1 MNAYDEIVRA
11 IQNGY
16 VDDTVSYSTTYVPE
30 FLFNLNENGNICKVF
45 DGIKENLK
53 DCDEF
58 IFSVAFIN
66 DAGINLFKLIFAEL
80 EKNNIPGK
88 VLTSDYLC
96 FSEPVALR
104 TLLNYKNI
112 ETRMIRVNETGQGFH
127 TKCYIF
133 RYGTKYKIIIGSSN
147 LTLSAL
153 TKNDEWNNQII
164 CSKEGKIYK
173 EISSQFNRLW
183 NKASPLSLVLDDYEK
198 EYKNSLVN
206 ITPTGNISVKR
217 IFKPN
222 SMQVEFIS
230 SLNES
235 IKRKDSRGL
244 LISAT
249 GTGKTFASA
258 FGLRE
263 IRGLKVN
270 KMLFVTHRETI
281 LKQAKETYEI
291 VFENTKKCAILSG
304 NNHDV
309 EGADFVFATLNTIRE
324 EKYLKLFSVNEFD
337 FIIIDEVHRVGDNT
351 YQDVINYFQ
360 PKYLLGM
367 SATPDRTDGYNL
379 YKLFNYN
386 ILYEIRLDDALNA
399 SMLAPFCY
407 WGIKDLFIDNKE
419 YDDFKKFN
427 ALTSDERVKYILDT
441 SSYYGYSG
449 DKLRCLMFV
458 SSIEEGK
465 ELSRKINLTKRA
477 KSIFICGKDSLD
489 FRIKAIDLFEET
501 NINNDYLD
509 IIITVDVF
517 NEGVDIPSVNQIIF
531 LRPTQS
537 SIVFLQQLG
546 RGLRLYPNKRYVNVI
561 DFIAN
566 YDNNYKIPMIF
577 QQKGSGGTSKIV
589 KAIKFPQ
596 LPGACYVQF
605 DRIAEERIFDSIK
618 KNKIYQSKNIY
629 QQYLVAKNRYGRIP
643 SLIEYDEA
651 GKEISSR
658 VFLDLSGYDSYYEF
672 LLKVGEIKYILSEQE
687 RDTLKYL
694 SSNIGNGMRIHE
706 PLLLKYLIDGLGYS
720 AYCLKLKEL
729 GFTYDFDVF
738 KSVVAI
744 LNTSFNKTESTKT
757 KEVSTIKVINSNLIE
772 LSDEFKEMI
781 KNINFKK
788 HVEEI
793 IDYALYAFNLYYKE
807 TISSKLCFKLFNK
820 YTRKDVSRL
829 INLEK
834 NHSSI
839 MYGYKIYP
847 YLNIAPLFVTYEKK
861 LDKASS
867 INYED
872 HFNNPNT
879 FTWFSR
885 NKLNVDSSEIKALL
899 NVLNNNGHV
908 LLFIKKEDI
917 KNSKNDENS
926 FYFVGECIL
935 KSYENAKMQNEA
947 SVVKFIF
954 NLKNSVDLTLYKYL
968 ENI

>member
-80 EKNNIPGK
+80 ENNNIPGK

-206 ITPTGNISVKR
+206 ITPIGNISVKR
-217 IFKPN
+217 IIKPN

-270 KMLFVTHRETI
+270 RMLFITHRETI

-291 VFENTKKCAILSG
+291 VFENTKKCTILSG

-309 EGADFVFATLNTIRE
+309 EGADFIFATLNTIRD
-324 EKYLKLFSVNEFD
+324 EKYLKSFSINEFD

-419 YDDFKKFN
+419 YDDFTKFN

-501 NINNDYLD
+501 NMNNDYLD

-546 RGLRLYPNKRYVNVI
+546 RGLRLYPNKHYVNVI

-589 KAIKFPQ
+589 NAIKFPQ

-672 LLKVGEIKYILSEQE
+672 LLKVGEIKYILSDKE

-694 SSNIGNGMRIHE
+694 SSNIGNGMRVHE

-738 KSVVAI
+738 NSVVAI

-757 KEVSTIKVINSNLIE
+757 KEVSTIKVTNSNLIE
-772 LSDEFKEMI
+772 LSDDFKEMI

-847 YLNIAPLFVTYEKK
+847 YLNVAPLFVTYEKK

-885 NKLNVDSSEIKALL
+885 NKLNIDSSEIKALL

>member
-1 MNAYDEIVRA
+1 MTAYDEIVRA

-104 TLLNYKNI
+104 TLLHYKNI

-153 TKNDEWNNQII
+153 TKNDERNNQII

-206 ITPTGNISVKR
+206 ITPIGNISVKR
-217 IFKPN
+217 IIKPN

-270 KMLFVTHRETI
+270 RMLFITHRETI

-309 EGADFVFATLNTIRE
+309 EGADFIFATLNTIRD
-324 EKYLKLFSVNEFD
+324 EKYLKSFSINGFD

-407 WGIKDLFIDNKE
+407 WGIKDLFIDNK
-419 YDDFKKFN
+419 
-427 ALTSDERVKYILDT
+427 
-441 SSYYGYSG
+441 
-449 DKLRCLMFV
+449 
-458 SSIEEGK
+458 
-465 ELSRKINLTKRA
+465 
-477 KSIFICGKDSLD
+477 
-489 FRIKAIDLFEET
+489 
-501 NINNDYLD
+501 
-509 IIITVDVF
+509 
-517 NEGVDIPSVNQIIF
+517 
-531 LRPTQS
+531 
-537 SIVFLQQLG
+537 
-546 RGLRLYPNKRYVNVI
+546 
-561 DFIAN
+561 
-566 YDNNYKIPMIF
+566 
-577 QQKGSGGTSKIV
+577 
-589 KAIKFPQ
+589 
-596 LPGACYVQF
+596 
-605 DRIAEERIFDSIK
+605 
-618 KNKIYQSKNIY
+618 
-629 QQYLVAKNRYGRIP
+629 
-643 SLIEYDEA
+643 
-651 GKEISSR
+651 
-658 VFLDLSGYDSYYEF
+658 
-672 LLKVGEIKYILSEQE
+672 
-687 RDTLKYL
+687 
-694 SSNIGNGMRIHE
+694 
-706 PLLLKYLIDGLGYS
+706 
-720 AYCLKLKEL
+720 
-729 GFTYDFDVF
+729 
-738 KSVVAI
+738 
-744 LNTSFNKTESTKT
+744 
-757 KEVSTIKVINSNLIE
+757 
-772 LSDEFKEMI
+772 
-781 KNINFKK
+781 
-788 HVEEI
+788 
-793 IDYALYAFNLYYKE
+793 
-807 TISSKLCFKLFNK
+807 
-820 YTRKDVSRL
+820 
-829 INLEK
+829 
-834 NHSSI
+834 
-839 MYGYKIYP
+839 
-847 YLNIAPLFVTYEKK
+847 
-861 LDKASS
+861 
-867 INYED
+867 
-872 HFNNPNT
+872 
-879 FTWFSR
+879 
-885 NKLNVDSSEIKALL
+885 
-899 NVLNNNGHV
+899 
-908 LLFIKKEDI
+908 
-917 KNSKNDENS
+917 
-926 FYFVGECIL
+926 
-935 KSYENAKMQNEA
+935 
-947 SVVKFIF
+947 
-954 NLKNSVDLTLYKYL
+954 
-968 ENI
+968 